1 MLNVKYNFTHVC
13 FIINES
19 GSILNS
25 VITNSRSLA
34 VINAVIAIDTEVKC
48 YTSTINN
55 SFTDETG
62 INLASVI
69 K

>member
-1 MLNVKYNFTHVC
+1 MKYNFTHVY

-34 VINAVIAIDTEVKC
+34 VINAGTAMDAKVKC
-48 YTSTINN
+48 YTSMINN
-55 SFTDETG
+55 SFTDETR

>member
-1 MLNVKYNFTHVC
+1 MKYNFIHVC
-13 FIINES
+13 FIIDES
-19 GSILNS
+19 GSLLNS

-34 VINAVIAIDTEVKC
+34 VINAEVKC

>member
-1 MLNVKYNFTHVC
+1 MKYNFIHVC
-13 FIINES
+13 FIIDES
-19 GSILNS
+19 GSMLNS

-34 VINAVIAIDTEVKC
+34 VINAVTAMNTEVKC

-55 SFTDETG
+55 SFTDEAG

>member
-1 MLNVKYNFTHVC
+1 MKYNFTHVC

-34 VINAVIAIDTEVKC
+34 VINAVTAMNAEVKC

-55 SFTDETG
+55 NFTDEAG